1 MVFFIILILCLL
13 ANFFLPWWSIAI
25 IAFLTSLCI
34 AQTARQAFW
43 SGFSAVFIGWIVLFL
58 FKSVPNDH
66 IMVQKMAN
74 LLHLPHWT
82 LIFIISAL
90 LGSIVGGL
98 ASLSG
103 LFTKLAFFS
112 KHKSQGEKV

>member
-1 MVFFIILILCLL
+1 MVFFVILILCLL

-34 AQTARQAFW
+34 AQTSRQAFW
-43 SGFSAVFIGWIVLFL
+43 SGFFAVFIAWLVLFL

-66 IMVQKMAN
+66 IMVRKMAS
-74 LLHLPHWT
+74 LLHLPHWILV
-82 LIFIISAL
+82 LIVSAL
-90 LGSIVGGL
+90 LGSIIGGL

-103 LFTKLAFFS
+103 LFTKVAFFG
-112 KHKSQGEKV
+112 KRTNR